1 MPVLSSVIWA
11 GLRPDCGQ
19 TVRQTVGQT
28 VGQTA
33 CGFPRG
39 AAHGFAR
46 GAHEDLR
53 VGRPVDLHEDLH
65 EDLSKGLH
73 KRRRVDLRVARR
85 AGFSA
90 ILRVGRVIC
99 VARPA
104 CEGLPSRQ
112 NCLTSRTI
120 LPIGLFLRLAFHCG
134 EVAQLGEHR
143 LRKAGVEGSNPF
155 FSTTISRGYG

>member
-1 MPVLSSVIWA
+1 M
-11 GLRPDCGQ
+11 
-19 TVRQTVGQT
+19 
-28 VGQTA
+28 
-33 CGFPRG
+33 
-39 AAHGFAR
+39 
-46 GAHEDLR
+46 DL
-53 VGRPVDLHEDLH
+53 
-65 EDLSKGLH
+65 
-73 KRRRVDLRVARR
+73 RVDLRVARR
-85 AGFSA
+85 ADFSA
-90 ILRVGRVIC
+90 ILRVGRGAY

-155 FSTTISRGYG
+155 FSTTISRGYLITGNPFLFVPTPLPVRLLKNMHHRHCARITHNDDDAFLSADGKNFSSETRTKRVLVARIMDAVKLCVTGQY

>member
-1 MPVLSSVIWA
+1 MPCGSALASFIFGYLGRFAARLWA
-11 GLRPDCGQ
+11 SLWARLCGRLW
-19 TVRQTVGQT
+19 VR
-28 VGQTA
+28 
-33 CGFPRG
+33 
-39 AAHGFAR
+39 
-46 GAHEDLR
+46 LR
-53 VGRPVDLHEDLH
+53 VGFREGRRADL
-65 EDLSKGLH
+65 
-73 KRRRVDLRVARR
+73 RVDLRVARR

-90 ILRVGRVIC
+90 ILRVGRGVC

-155 FSTTISRGYG
+155 FSTTISRGYLITGNPFFYGENHPHMV